1 MLGTSYKFHLKNMM
15 AAVKESYRS
24 YKRRLEEEK
33 SKLGI
38 IKKRKN
44 EQCKETKQI
53 TKSFR

>member
-1 MLGTSYKFHLKNMM
+1 MM